1 MRYKTLDVVK
11 RSSRSTRKMD
21 RLTQIQIKV
30 ENLIIIMYSTFN
42 FILKQSKFK
51 SIGAL
56 SATSNVGS
64 NDVDSNLVELS
75 VDLLKQFNQ
84 LRVLIDHLPQSTDI
98 LTENFND
105 EYMKTIEQTKVL
117 NDDIT
122 NYLNHSI

>member
-1 MRYKTLDVVK
+1 
-11 RSSRSTRKMD
+11 MD

>member
-11 RSSRSTRKMD
+11 RSSRSIRKMD

-30 ENLIIIMYSTFN
+30 ENLIIIIYSTFN

-64 NDVDSNLVELS
+64 SDVDSNLVELS

-84 LRVLIDHLPQSTDI
+84 LRVLIDHLPQSAEI

-105 EYMKTIEQTKVL
+105 EYIKTIEQTKVL

-122 NYLNHSI
+122 SYLNHSI

>member
-11 RSSRSTRKMD
+11 RSSVSTSKMD

-30 ENLIIIMYSTFN
+30 ENLIIIIYSTFN

-56 SATSNVGS
+56 SAPSNVGS
-64 NDVDSNLVELS
+64 NDVDSSLVELS

-84 LRVLIDHLPQSTDI
+84 LRVLIDHLPHSTDI
-98 LTENFND
+98 STENFND
-105 EYMKTIEQTKVL
+105 EYVKTIEQTKVL